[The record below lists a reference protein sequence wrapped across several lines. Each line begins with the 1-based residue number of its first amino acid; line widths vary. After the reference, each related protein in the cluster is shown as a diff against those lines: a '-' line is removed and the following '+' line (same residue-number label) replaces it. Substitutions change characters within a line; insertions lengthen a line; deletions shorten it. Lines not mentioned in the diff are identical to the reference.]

1 MLSTYDRYQRIAP
14 LYDLLD
20 LPFEYG
26 RYRKIRPQ
34 LFQGLSG
41 RILDAGVGTGRNISF
56 YPPEA
61 HVVGIDLSP
70 AMLARA
76 SRRAS
81 RLGRV
86 VELLQMDITRLE
98 MPDQSYDAVV
108 ASFLFCVLPEQL
120 QLPALREI
128 ERVLKPGGTLRLI
141 EYVRPQG
148 MLRSALASL
157 WAPWMA
163 WAYGAGFD
171 RRTEQHVSKSGL
183 ELLES
188 RFLVNDLIKLM
199 SLRKPHTR
207 G

>member
-86 VELLQMDITRLE
+86 VELLQMDITQLE